1 MKAAV
6 SATGNTPDSLVHGQF
21 GRCNWFLIFE
31 NEKENIKAVENL
43 YAEVETGAGIGCA
56 QDLVQEGVKIIIS
69 GQVGPRAYEV
79 LSQAGVEIY
88 LVPSSISAQEAYK
101 KFLSNTLTKMEIKKF

>member
-6 SATGNTPDSLVHGQF
+6 SATGTTPDSLVHGQF
-21 GRCNWFLIFE
+21 GRCDWFLIFE
-31 NEKENIKAVENL
+31 NGKENIKAVENS

-56 QDLVQEGVKIIIS
+56 QDLIQEGVTVIIS
-69 GQVGPRAYEV
+69 AQVGPRAYEV

-88 LVPSSISAQEAYK
+88 LAPSNLSAQEAYK
-101 KFLSNTLTKMEIKKF
+101 KFLSKELTKMEIRKF

>member
-6 SATGNTPDSLVHGQF
+6 SANGNTPDSRVHGQF
-21 GRCNWFLIFE
+21 GRCDCFLIFE
-31 NEKENIKAVENL
+31 NGEKDIEAVENP

-56 QDLVQEGVKIIIS
+56 QDLIQAGVKVVIS
-69 GQVGPRAYEV
+69 SQVGPRAYEV

-88 LVPSSISAQEAYK
+88 LTPLNLSAQEAYN
-101 KFLSNTLTKMEIKKF
+101 KFLSKELSKMEIRTF